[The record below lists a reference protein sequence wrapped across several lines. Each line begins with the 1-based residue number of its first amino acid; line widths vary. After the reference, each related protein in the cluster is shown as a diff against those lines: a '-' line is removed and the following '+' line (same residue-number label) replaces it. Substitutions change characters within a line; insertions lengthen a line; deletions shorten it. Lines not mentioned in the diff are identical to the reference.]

1 MNDPRILDSLDVG
14 VAVIDRDGTIT
25 EWSEPAAYLIDRPR
39 DKMVGQSFRAAL
51 PATPRRE
58 LESTIAAV
66 LAGGEARAVVV
77 PLRSGERSETT
88 LVIRVSPG
96 PEGEVVLMLRELHVD
111 VLGELGG
118 GNRLLQTAEGE
129 RRNYELLFRSLP
141 TAALVLDVD
150 GRVVEANAA
159 ASELFALTTPSA
171 LRGAA
176 LDAWLPAGQRPLLL
190 QTIHQA
196 IAAHRKAELTF
207 ELSVEPPREIRAMVA
222 PVDPMHATNHAILVA
237 VEVSREVLLQR
248 KLLRTDRLS
257 QLGALV
263 SGVAHEL
270 NNPLAAIAAFGELLA
285 EGTTEPSLK
294 DSAQIIHA
302 EAIRAG
308 RIVQTL
314 LDFARQRPR
323 RPQPVDLADIV
334 ERVLA
339 LERSALKKARVRVD
353 VRIPADVPPV
363 TGDPQELQQVL
374 LNAVINSLQA
384 IVATGRPGRITIHAI
399 SADHHVLLT
408 VDDTGPGVPVDVLE
422 RAFEPFFTT
431 KGEAGTGLGLA
442 ISLGLVK
449 GMGGRM
455 WLQNVEQGGAR
466 LAIEL
471 PALQRRDTP
480 NPEATTESTSGALR
494 VLVVEDNAAV
504 RRGMVLMAER
514 LGHSVAE
521 AAGFDE
527 AVERLQS
534 GDARFDALL
543 FDVHLDD
550 AHTGFELFSVL
561 REEGSGRE
569 RHVVFTTGDSISVQ
583 TRDQLERSGRP
594 VLRKPFSLDD
604 LRDVLGRASKS

>member
-1 MNDPRILDSLDVG
+1 MHILDSLDVG
-14 VAVIDRDGTIT
+14 VAVIGRDGTIT
-25 EWSEPAAYLIDRPR
+25 EWSEPAADLTDRPR
-39 DKMVGQSFRAAL
+39 DKMVGQPYRAAL

-58 LESTIAAV
+58 LESAIAAV
-66 LAGGEARAVVV
+66 LAGEEARAVVV
-77 PLRSGERSETT
+77 PLRRGEQSETT
-88 LVIRVSPG
+88 LVIRVSPA
-96 PEGEVVLMLRELHVD
+96 PAGEVVLMLRELHVD

-118 GNRLLQTAEGE
+118 GHRLLQTAEGE

-159 ASELFALTTPSA
+159 ASELFALSTPTA

-196 IAAHRKAELTF
+196 IAAHRKTELTF

-222 PVDPMHATNHAILVA
+222 PVDPMHATTHAILVA

-248 KLLRTDRLS
+248 KLLRSDRLS

-294 DSAQIIHA
+294 DSALIIHA
-302 EAIRAG
+302 EAMRAG

-339 LERSALKKARVRVD
+339 LQRSALKKARVRVE
-353 VRIPADVPPV
+353 VRIPAAVPAV

-374 LNAVINSLQA
+374 LNAVINSSQA
-384 IVATGRPGRITIHAI
+384 IATTGHPGRITIHAV
-399 SADHHVLLT
+399 STDHHVLLT
-408 VDDTGPGVPVDVLE
+408 VDDTGPGVPIEVLE

-442 ISLGLVK
+442 ISHGLVK

-471 PALQRRDTP
+471 PALQRRETP
-480 NPEATTESTSGALR
+480 SLEATTEPKSRALR

-514 LGHSVAE
+514 LGHAVSE

-543 FDVHLDD
+543 LDVHLDD
-550 AHTGFELFSVL
+550 AHTGFELFTVL
-561 REEGSGRE
+561 RAEGSGRE

-583 TRDQLERSGRP
+583 TRDQLESSGRP

-604 LRDVLGRASKS
+604 LRDVLGRASQS

>member
-1 MNDPRILDSLDVG
+1 MDILDSLDVG

-25 EWSEPAAYLIDRPR
+25 EWSEPAAYLTDRPR
-39 DKMVGQSFRAAL
+39 EMVVGQSYRTAL
-51 PATPRRE
+51 PPTPRRE
-58 LESTIAAV
+58 LESAIQAV
-66 LAGGEARAVVV
+66 LAGGDARAVVV
-77 PLRSGERSETT
+77 PVRSGERSETT
-88 LVIRVSPG
+88 LVARVSRG
-96 PEGEVVLMLRELHVD
+96 PQGRVVLVLRELHVD

-118 GNRLLQTAEGE
+118 ASGGGRLMTSLESE
-129 RRNYELLFRSLP
+129 RRDYELLFRSLP

-159 ASELFALTTPSA
+159 AAELFALTTPSA

-190 QTIHQA
+190 QTLHQA
-196 IAAHRKAELTF
+196 IAGHKKGELSF
-207 ELSVEPPREIRAMVA
+207 ELAIEPPREIRAMVA
-222 PVDPMHATNHAILVA
+222 PVDPLHATGQAILMA

-248 KLLRTDRLS
+248 KLLRADRLL

-302 EAIRAG
+302 EAMRAG

-323 RPQPVDLADIV
+323 RPQAVDLADVV
-334 ERVLA
+334 ERVIA
-339 LERSALKKARVRVD
+339 LQRSALKKARVRVD
-353 VRIPADVPPV
+353 VRIPADVPSV
-363 TGDPQELQQVL
+363 TGEPQELQQVL

-384 IVATGRPGRITIHAI
+384 ISGTGRPGRISIHAT
-399 SADHHVLLT
+399 ATDDHVLLT
-408 VDDTGPGVPVDVLE
+408 VDDTGPGIPPDVLE

-442 ISLGLVK
+442 ISIGLVK

-466 LAIEL
+466 LAVEL
-471 PALQRRDTP
+471 PAGVGRDP
-480 NPEATTESTSGALR
+480 HDHEEADGPLNGPLR
-494 VLVVEDNAAV
+494 VLVVEDDPAV

-514 LGHSVAE
+514 LGHAVAE
-521 AAGFDE
+521 AADFDA
-527 AVERLQS
+527 AVERLRS

-543 FDVHLDD
+543 FDVHLDE
-550 AHTGFELFSVL
+550 AHTGFELYSVL
-561 REEGSGRE
+561 QEEGSGRE

-583 TRDQLERSGRP
+583 TRDQLEHSGRP
-594 VLRKPFSLDD
+594 VLRKPFSLDE